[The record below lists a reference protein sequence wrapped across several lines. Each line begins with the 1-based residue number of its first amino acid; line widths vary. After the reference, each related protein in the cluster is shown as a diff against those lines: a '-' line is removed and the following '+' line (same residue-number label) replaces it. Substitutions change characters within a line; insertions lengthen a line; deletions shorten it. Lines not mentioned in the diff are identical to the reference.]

1 MFDIN
6 KVKVVYR
13 YDKDGVLSGTSI
25 LDESN
30 KDTATGKWVYPPNTT
45 PVAPPPNRKGYCL
58 VWKFGMWSYR
68 PYEPKIVLSEK
79 AQLEKEYKDAQ
90 ANCAKN
96 ISLAFLRG
104 DTEAVKSIR
113 EDFAEIQQ
121 AYNEA
126 QNDMQNEAA
135 TDTTGTTTTATGVE
149 PAAANEGE

>member
-6 KVKVVYR
+6 KVKVVYG

-45 PVAPPPNRKGYCL
+45 PVAPPSNRKGYCL

-96 ISLAFLRG
+96 ISLALLRG
-104 DTEAVKSIR
+104 DAEAVKSIR

-121 AYNEA
+121 AYNDA
-126 QNDMQNEAA
+126 QNDMQTETQ
-135 TDTTGTTTTATGVE
+135 TDT
-149 PAAANEGE
+149 EGE

>member
-6 KVKVVYR
+6 KMKVVYR
-13 YDKDGVLSGTSI
+13 YDKDGVLCGTSI

-30 KDTATGKWVYPPNTT
+30 KDTATGKWAYPPNTT

-58 VWKFGMWSYR
+58 VWKFGTWSYR

-121 AYNEA
+121 AYNDA
-126 QNDMQNEAA
+126 QNDMQTETQ
-135 TDTTGTTTTATGVE
+135 TDT
-149 PAAANEGE
+149 EGE

>member
-58 VWKFGMWSYR
+58 VWKFGVWSYR

-90 ANCAKN
+90 ANCTKS

-104 DTEAVKSIR
+104 DDEAGRGIR

-121 AYNEA
+121 AYN
-126 QNDMQNEAA
+126 DMQNEMQI
-135 TDTTGTTTTATGVE
+135 DT
-149 PAAANEGE
+149 ANEGE

>member
-6 KVKVVYR
+6 KVKVVYK
-13 YDKDGVLSGTSI
+13 YDKDGILCGTSI

-45 PVAPPPNRKGYCL
+45 PAAPPPNRKGYCL
-58 VWKFGMWSYR
+58 VWKFGTWSYR

-96 ISLAFLRG
+96 IALALLRG
-104 DTEAVKSIR
+104 DAEAVKSIR
-113 EDFAEIQQ
+113 KDFAEIQQ
-121 AYNEA
+121 AYNE
-126 QNDMQNEAA
+126 MQGEMQGEMKNEAA
-135 TDTTGTTTTATGVE
+135 ADTTTGTGTAATK
-149 PAAANEGE
+149 EGE

>member
-6 KVKVVYR
+6 KMKVVYK
-13 YDKDGVLSGTSI
+13 YDKDGVLCGTSI
-25 LDESN
+25 LDERN

-45 PVAPPPNRKGYCL
+45 PVVPPSNRKGYCL
-58 VWKFGMWSYR
+58 VWKFGVWSYR

-104 DTEAVKSIR
+104 DDEAVRGIR

-121 AYNEA
+121 AYNEM
-126 QNDMQNEAA
+126 QSDMQNDTQTA
-135 TDTTGTTTTATGVE
+135 TQTGT
-149 PAAANEGE
+149 EGE

>member
-58 VWKFGMWSYR
+58 VWKFGVWSYR
-68 PYEPKIVLSEK
+68 SYEPKIVLSEK

-90 ANCAKN
+90 ANCTKS

-104 DTEAVKSIR
+104 DDEAVRGIR

-121 AYNEA
+121 AYN
-126 QNDMQNEAA
+126 DMQNEMKS
-135 TDTTGTTTTATGVE
+135 DT
-149 PAAANEGE
+149 ANEGE

>member
-1 MFDIN
+1 MFDVN
-6 KVKVVYR
+6 KMKVVYK

-30 KDTATGKWVYPPNTT
+30 KDTVTGKWVYPPNTT
-45 PVAPPPNRKGYCL
+45 SVTPPPNRKGYCL
-58 VWKFGMWSYR
+58 VWKFGVWSYR
-68 PYEPKIVLSEK
+68 PYEPKIVLSGK

-121 AYNEA
+121 AYNDA
-126 QNDMQNEAA
+126 QNDMQTETQ
-135 TDTTGTTTTATGVE
+135 TDT
-149 PAAANEGE
+149 EGE

>member
-58 VWKFGMWSYR
+58 VWKFGVWSYR
-68 PYEPKIVLSEK
+68 SYEPKIVLSEK

-90 ANCAKN
+90 ANCTKS

-104 DTEAVKSIR
+104 DDEAVRGIR

-121 AYNEA
+121 AYN
-126 QNDMQNEAA
+126 DMQNEMKNEAA
-135 TDTTGTTTTATGVE
+135 VDT
-149 PAAANEGE
+149 ANEGE